1 MNQHC
6 RGQYSPLPIQYN
18 LFSTFVTNFLLLEVE
33 PYLGEEL
40 HLDLSRVIDDELV
53 VVESVPF
60 HLGHL
65 GVLGRAH
72 RKGKVITSRQLLH
85 LVEFIDT
92 LLFLCF

>member
-1 MNQHC
+1 MNQHS
-6 RGQYSPLPIQYN
+6 RGQYKVLCQIVFPPSI
-18 LFSTFVTNFLLLEVE
+18 TNFSLLEVE

-72 RKGKVITSRQLLH
+72 GKGKVITARQLLH
-85 LVEFIDT
+85 LVE
-92 LLFLCF
+92 L